1 MHARMPLWN
10 GDLRVLL
17 FSAAMHQLH
26 LDLSFSLCVRS
37 ESQTARPVCNGMSS
51 IKYRLPEWELRTL
64 TPNMQEDY
72 IKAALSRYGF

>member
-1 MHARMPLWN
+1 MPLWN
-10 GDLRVLL
+10 KDLRVML
-17 FSAAMHQLH
+17 FSVAMHQLY
-26 LDLSFSLCVRS
+26 LDLFFSLYERS
-37 ESQTARPVCNGMSS
+37 ESQTARPVWNGMSS